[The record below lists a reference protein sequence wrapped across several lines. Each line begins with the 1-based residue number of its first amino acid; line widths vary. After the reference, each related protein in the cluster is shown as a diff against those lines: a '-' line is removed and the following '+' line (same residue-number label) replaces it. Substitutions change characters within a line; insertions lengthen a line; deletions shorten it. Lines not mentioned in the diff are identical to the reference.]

1 MKAQLSTYRQSPRKV
16 RLVAN
21 LIKGKTVK
29 LALTELSF
37 IPKRAAT
44 PIMKLISSAAANA
57 VHKESSVSPDA
68 LVIKSITVTKGPT
81 LKRIFP
87 AWRGMA
93 HRINKRTSHVIVEL
107 SEKKK

>member
-1 MKAQLSTYRQSPRKV
+1 MKAQLATYRQSPRKV

-21 LIKGKTVK
+21 LVKGKSVK

-37 IPKRAAT
+37 IPKRAAM

-57 VHKESSVSPDA
+57 QHKDSVSPDA

-81 LKRIFP
+81 LKRIMP
-87 AWRGMA
+87 AWRGIA